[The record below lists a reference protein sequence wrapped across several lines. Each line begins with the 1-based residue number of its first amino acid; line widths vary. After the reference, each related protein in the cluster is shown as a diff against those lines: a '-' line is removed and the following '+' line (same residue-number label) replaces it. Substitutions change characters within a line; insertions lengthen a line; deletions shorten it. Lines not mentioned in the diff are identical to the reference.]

1 MKTNSTANNKKFS
14 LLVIAGFLGI
24 FTLITFYSCT
34 GYMKIDFSKVLKIIL
49 DSVLNPQEA
58 QKTHGTN
65 WYVVMEVR
73 LPRILCSAIAGI
85 ALSISGV
92 GFQAVLLNPLAD
104 PYTLGISS
112 GAAFGAALSM
122 VLGWNF
128 LGVVT
133 VPVTAFIFAI
143 LTLFG
148 VFRMALHRGKL
159 SPVSLVLAGVI
170 ISSFFSAGLSFMKYL
185 AGEEVGSIVFWLM
198 GSFASK
204 NWSEVVIL
212 SVFTIVGFL
221 VILFFSKDLNVLS
234 LGEKNASSLG
244 INTSFVRAI
253 VLISASMM
261 SAAAVSIAGVIG
273 FVGLIIP
280 HLMRFITGPDNKRLL
295 FTSAISGAA
304 LLATAD
310 NLTRAWLPAE
320 VPIGTITALLG
331 GPFFIFIFR
340 RKLKGF

>member
-1 MKTNSTANNKKFS
+1 LKANTLSKKSYFPIC
-14 LLVIAGFLGI
+14 VITGFIGI
-24 FTLITFYSCT
+24 FILISGYSCT
-34 GYMKIDFSKVLKIIL
+34 GYMKIDLLKVFQIIF
-49 DSVLNPQEA
+49 DSIFNPSNAQEI
-58 QKTHGTN
+58 HGTQ

-73 LPRILCSAIAGI
+73 LPRILCSAIAGT
-85 ALSISGV
+85 ALSIAGV
-92 GFQAVLLNPLAD
+92 GFQGVLLNPLAD

-112 GAAFGAALSM
+112 GAAFGAAM
-122 VLGWNF
+122 AIVFGWNF
-128 LGVVT
+128 LGVIT
-133 VPVTAFIFAI
+133 IPVIAFIFAI
-143 LTLFG
+143 FTLFM
-148 VFRMALHRGKL
+148 VFRMAMHRGKL

-170 ISSFFSAGLSFMKYL
+170 VSAFFSAGLSFMKYL

-204 NWSEVVIL
+204 NWNEVIIL
-212 SVFTIVGFL
+212 SVFTTIGFL

-244 INTSFVRAI
+244 VNTSIVRTI
-253 VLISASMM
+253 VLITASMM
-261 SAAAVSIAGVIG
+261 SAVTVSIAGVIG

-280 HLMRFITGPDNKRLL
+280 HLMRFITGPDNKKLV
-295 FTSAISGAA
+295 FVSAISGAA

-340 RKLKGF
+340 KKLKGS